1 MNPEQKQVQ
10 VQAQQEELTEEQLE
24 LMEKIRKEKAK
35 GKMREELKSLAIFLG
50 LMGAAVAGRVALQ
63 WVPSVEPIIPLA
75 IIAGM
80 LFGAREGFALG
91 AGAYTA
97 SNFFVWGLQ
106 GPWTI
111 FQALGAGIA
120 GALGGLLI
128 GKTKKHSSRDLII
141 ISVIGTA
148 LFELIMNLSGP
159 FMGIGLAFGLMG
171 IPLYFLTSMPFT
183 FTHIGSNIVFAK
195 LFSPL
200 LKLRRQKDEFK
211 IISVTKL
218 DSDGKRTTIRMYKSE
233 Q

>member
-1 MNPEQKQVQ
+1 MQSEKQIQAQEQK
-10 VQAQQEELTEEQLE
+10 EELTEEQLG
-24 LMEKIRKEKAK
+24 LMEKIKKEKTK
-35 GKMREELKSLAIFLG
+35 GKMREELRSLAIFLG
-50 LMGAAVAGRVALQ
+50 LMAAATAGRVALQ

-75 IIAGM
+75 VMAGM

-120 GALGGLLI
+120 GALGGLV
-128 GKTKKHSSRDLII
+128 GKTKKPSSKDLII
-141 ISVIGTA
+141 ISVMGTA
-148 LFELIMNLSGP
+148 VFEVIMNLSGS
-159 FMGIGLAFGLMG
+159 FMGIGLAFGLLG

-218 DSDGKRTTIRMYKSE
+218 DPNGKRTTIRMYKSE